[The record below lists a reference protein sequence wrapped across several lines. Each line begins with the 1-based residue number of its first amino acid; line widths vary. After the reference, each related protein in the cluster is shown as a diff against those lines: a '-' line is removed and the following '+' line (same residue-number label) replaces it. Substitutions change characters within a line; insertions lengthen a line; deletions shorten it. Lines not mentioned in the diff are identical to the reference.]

1 MTTLALVPAPVAI
14 PRNTPYVPALRLYLL
29 RLYLLLTVLL
39 AALLFTLRYVR
50 PARRLAY
57 ACAVL
62 ILFAC
67 SAIGIAG
74 CGGGSSGGGGPTVT
88 PHTDSI
94 TAVYSG
100 DGSYSGSTSA
110 AVSVSIH

>member
-1 MTTLALVPAPVAI
+1 MTTLALVPAPVTV
-14 PRNTPYVPALRLYLL
+14 PRNTPNVPALRLF
-29 RLYLLLTVLL
+29 LLLTVLL

-50 PARRLAY
+50 PTRRLAY
-57 ACAVL
+57 ACAGL
-62 ILFAC
+62 IMFAC